1 MQGKWTKSNKGKMLN
16 GSKRI
21 IKGNWKIKIRN
32 DHFLCI
38 SLYSSLSSNGKPF
51 SMEDLKLKY
60 GISEFVAQNFNDESN
75 DSAVKSVNREIKGE
89 TFILGLNFRAR
100 T

>member
-1 MQGKWTKSNKGKMLN
+1 
-16 GSKRI
+16 
-21 IKGNWKIKIRN
+21 
-32 DHFLCI
+32 
-38 SLYSSLSSNGKPF
+38 
-51 SMEDLKLKY
+51 MEDLKLKY

-89 TFILGLNFRAR
+89 TFILGLNFRGRAR